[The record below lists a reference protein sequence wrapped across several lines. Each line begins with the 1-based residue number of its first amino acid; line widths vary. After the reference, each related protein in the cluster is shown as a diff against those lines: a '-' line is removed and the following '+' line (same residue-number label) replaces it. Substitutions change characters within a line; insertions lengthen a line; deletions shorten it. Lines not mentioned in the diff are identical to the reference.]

1 MAYKRT
7 STTDELELVNIKTSS
22 NKSLNENENEN
33 DNRKDKKPERSVNFA
48 SDIDVNGNKMP
59 KAKNVQF
66 SSPQVSFE
74 AEVEIEAKP
83 NLIPNRKREEA
94 MVMDN
99 LRKRVGDL
107 LLDKNFKQKPRADEE
122 VENEE
127 EQPFLEKELG
137 FHYEVD
143 QTTEMNFIV
152 ENLCWNNEYRARH
165 STPALI
171 LSPKLCDHAQQWAN
185 HLANINALYYCG
197 RNFNFGQNIFCCPET
212 SLYIDLSGQEV
223 ATYWYQSL
231 KRYDY
236 NKPSNLL
243 HTNINT
249 GPFTQIIWANSKY
262 FGAAKSISRVGKI
275 FVVAYYYPP
284 GNIIGEYERNV
295 LPPTCEE
302 KEVSRPPSENS
313 NK

>member
-7 STTDELELVNIKTSS
+7 STTDDLELVNLKTSS
-22 NKSLNENENEN
+22 NKSLNENEN
-33 DNRKDKKPERSVNFA
+33 DNRKDKKPERSVNFS

-83 NLIPNRKREEA
+83 NLIPNRKRFEGFEWKSKFQFLNFLFNSREEA

-107 LLDKNFKQKPRADEE
+107 LLDKNFKQKPRDEDE

-143 QTTEMNFIV
+143 QTTEM
-152 ENLCWNNEYRARH
+152 
-165 STPALI
+165 
-171 LSPKLCDHAQQWAN
+171 
-185 HLANINALYYCG
+185 
-197 RNFNFGQNIFCCPET
+197 
-212 SLYIDLSGQEV
+212 
-223 ATYWYQSL
+223 
-231 KRYDY
+231 
-236 NKPSNLL
+236 
-243 HTNINT
+243 
-249 GPFTQIIWANSKY
+249 
-262 FGAAKSISRVGKI
+262 
-275 FVVAYYYPP
+275 
-284 GNIIGEYERNV
+284 
-295 LPPTCEE
+295 
-302 KEVSRPPSENS
+302 
-313 NK
+313 